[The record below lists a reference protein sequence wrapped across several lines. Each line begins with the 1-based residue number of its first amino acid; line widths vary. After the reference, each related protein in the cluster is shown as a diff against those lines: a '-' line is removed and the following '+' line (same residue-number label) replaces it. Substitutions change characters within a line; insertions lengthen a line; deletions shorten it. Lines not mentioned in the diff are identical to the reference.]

1 MIVWYITLMKLKNK
15 FFVIFFLLIFTSA
28 FASENLFNDAQSL
41 YEKKEYE
48 KSKFLF
54 QRNLVFNPKDAKSYL
69 YLAKIYEIEENE
81 KETEK
86 NLNTTLLLEPNNEEA
101 MYMIIDIELKK
112 SNFSKVMELQSD
124 FEKICTSLCEKIA
137 SIEERLKNFDT
148 SNES

>member
-1 MIVWYITLMKLKNK
+1 MKVWYITSMKLKNK
-15 FFVIFFLLIFTSA
+15 FFVIFFLLIFTNTI
-28 FASENLFNDAQSL
+28 ASENFFVNAKNL
-41 YEKKEYE
+41 YEKIDYE

-54 QRNLVFNPKDAKSYL
+54 QRNLVFNPKDSKSYL

-86 NLNTTLLLEPNNEEA
+86 NLNSTLLLEPDNEEA
-101 MYMIIDIELKK
+101 MYMIIDIELKR
-112 SNFSKVMELQSD
+112 SNFSKVIQLQSD

-137 SIEERLKNFDT
+137 SIKERLKNFDT

>member
-1 MIVWYITLMKLKNK
+1 MKVWYITLMKLKNK
-15 FFVIFFLLIFTSA
+15 FFVIFFLFIFTSVSA
-28 FASENLFNDAQSL
+28 TEDFFDNARNLFD
-41 YEKKEYE
+41 KKEYE

-86 NLNTTLLLEPNNEEA
+86 NLNTTLLLEPDNEEA

-124 FEKICTSLCEKIA
+124 FEKICISLCEKIA